1 MRLLVLFSILLSLL
15 NTSQTSEFVDLDTP
29 MDFILDG
36 YTLVFSDE
44 FNSHSID
51 QNKWN
56 LGINPQNI
64 QNTTVVCLYDWKNI
78 RCKNGELI
86 FTQRKETPSVNG
98 SIWGKKSFPFSYSS
112 GGLNTTEKFKFTN
125 NMYVELKVKLPSNS
139 GGYAAFW
146 GMANDLSLPVEDQI
160 ELDFY
165 EFIANPDKQ
174 KLWSGLWWHE
184 YKMSEMRKDILPKDI
199 MKRPNNNFFMR
210 NQTRRAHYQPELERK
225 LSRINF
231 DDYIIFGFRV
241 DDKIMEWFISEDEC
255 PLKKKPFMTFT
266 GGNVY
271 STAYDKGEYQE
282 DSWQRGIPN
291 PLRSNLIINYAMR
304 DTTWAGGPIDDEALP
319 SSMKVDY
326 IRVYTFK
333 EK

>member
-1 MRLLVLFSILLSLL
+1 MRLLVLFFILLSFV
-15 NTSQTSEFVDLDTP
+15 NISQTSEFVDLDTP
-29 MDFILDG
+29 MDFSLDG

-44 FNSHSID
+44 FNSNSID

-64 QNTTVVCLYDWKNI
+64 QNTRVVCLYDWKNI

-210 NQTRRAHYQPELERK
+210 NQTRRAHYQPNLERK

>member
-1 MRLLVLFSILLSLL
+1 MRVLVLFSILLSLL

-44 FNSHSID
+44 FNSHEVD

-56 LGINPQNI
+56 LGINPKNI

-86 FTQRKETPSVNG
+86 FTQRKENPSVNG

-210 NQTRRAHYQPELERK
+210 NQTRRAHYQPNLDRK

-241 DDKIMEWFISEDEC
+241 DDKIMEWFISEDKC
-255 PLKKKPFMTFT
+255 PLKNKPFMTFT

>member
-1 MRLLVLFSILLSLL
+1 MRLLFLFFILLSLL

-29 MDFILDG
+29 MDFSLDG

-44 FNSHSID
+44 FNNHKVD
-51 QNKWN
+51 QKKWN

-86 FTQRKETPSVNG
+86 FTQRKENPSVNG

-125 NMYVELKVKLPSNS
+125 NMYVELRVKLPSNS

-210 NQTRRAHYQPELERK
+210 NQTRRAHYQPNLERK

-241 DDKIMEWFISEDEC
+241 DDKLMEWFISEDEC
-255 PLKKKPFMTFT
+255 PLKNKPFMTFT

-319 SSMKVDY
+319 SSMKIDY

>member
-1 MRLLVLFSILLSLL
+1 MRLLVLFFILLSFA
-15 NTSQTSEFVDLDTP
+15 NISQTSEFVDLDTP
-29 MDFILDG
+29 MDFSLDG

-86 FTQRKETPSVNG
+86 FTQQKEIPSVNG

-146 GMANDLSLPVEDQI
+146 GMANDLSLSVEDQI

-210 NQTRRAHYQPELERK
+210 NQTRRAHYQPDLERK

-231 DDYIIFGFRV
+231 DNYIIFGFRV
-241 DDKIMEWFISEDEC
+241 DDKIMEWFISEDVC
-255 PLKKKPFMTFT
+255 PLKNKPFMTFT

-304 DTTWAGGPIDDEALP
+304 DTIWAGGPIDDEALP

-326 IRVYTFK
+326 IRVYSFK

>member
-1 MRLLVLFSILLSLL
+1 MRLLFLFFILLSLL

-29 MDFILDG
+29 MDFSLDG

-44 FNSHSID
+44 FNSHEVD

-184 YKMSEMRKDILPKDI
+184 YKMSEMRKDILSKDI

-210 NQTRRAHYQPELERK
+210 NQTRRAHYQPNLERK

-255 PLKKKPFMTFT
+255 PLKNKPFMTFT

-271 STAYDKGEYQE
+271 STAYDKGEYKE

-326 IRVYTFK
+326 IRVYSFK

>member
-44 FNSHSID
+44 FNSHEVD

-86 FTQRKETPSVNG
+86 FTQQKENPSVNG

-210 NQTRRAHYQPELERK
+210 NQTRRAHYQPDLERK

-255 PLKKKPFMTFT
+255 PLKNKPFMTFT

>member
-1 MRLLVLFSILLSLL
+1 MRSLVLFSILLSLL

-29 MDFILDG
+29 MDFSLDG

-44 FNSHSID
+44 FNNLKVD
-51 QNKWN
+51 QKKWN

-86 FTQRKETPSVNG
+86 FTQRKEIPSVNG

-210 NQTRRAHYQPELERK
+210 NQTRRAHYQPNLDRK

>member
-29 MDFILDG
+29 MDFSLDG

-44 FNSHSID
+44 FNSHEVD

-210 NQTRRAHYQPELERK
+210 NQTRRAHYQPNLDRK

-241 DDKIMEWFISEDEC
+241 DDKIMEWFISEDKC
-255 PLKKKPFMTFT
+255 PLKNKPFMTFT

>member
-15 NTSQTSEFVDLDTP
+15 NTSQASEFVDSDTP
-29 MDFILDG
+29 MDFSLDG

-44 FNSHSID
+44 FNSHEVD

-86 FTQRKETPSVNG
+86 FTQRKENPSVNG

-112 GGLNTTEKFKFTN
+112 GGLNTKEKFKFTN

-146 GMANDLSLPVEDQI
+146 GMANDLSLPVKDQI

-184 YKMSEMRKDILPKDI
+184 YKMSEIRKDILPKDI

-210 NQTRRAHYQPELERK
+210 NQTRRAHYQPDLERK
-225 LSRINF
+225 LSQINF

-241 DDKIMEWFISEDEC
+241 DDKIMEWFISEDVC
-255 PLKKKPFMTFT
+255 PLKNKPFMTFT

-326 IRVYTFK
+326 IRVYSFK

>member
-1 MRLLVLFSILLSLL
+1 MRLLVLFSMLLSFL

-29 MDFILDG
+29 MDFSLDG

-44 FNSHSID
+44 FNSHEVD

-184 YKMSEMRKDILPKDI
+184 YKMSEMRKDILSKDI

-210 NQTRRAHYQPELERK
+210 NQTRRAHYQPNLERK

-241 DDKIMEWFISEDEC
+241 DDKIMEWFISEDVC
-255 PLKKKPFMTFT
+255 PLKNKPFMTFT

-304 DTTWAGGPIDDEALP
+304 DSTWAGGPIDDEALP